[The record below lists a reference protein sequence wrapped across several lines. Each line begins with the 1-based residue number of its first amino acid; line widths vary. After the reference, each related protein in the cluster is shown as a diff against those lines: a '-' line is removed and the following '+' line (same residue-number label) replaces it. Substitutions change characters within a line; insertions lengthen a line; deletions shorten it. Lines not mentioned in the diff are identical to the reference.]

1 MTTKIWQ
8 DVLSN
13 SKKSFQARKDDSGK
27 LLNIITNNGLKKDGI
42 AIRTRDGEYTD
53 FSVKVLEDVKP
64 LLTEIRISKAI
75 KMLDENNI
83 QGCIKVLNVE
93 NEVNIYGINL
103 IYGILKIWLEK
114 NELSIPQEYVN
125 NAIKIECE
133 KLNRWI
139 LTTRSEPLQCKIQ
152 VVNIGKSKKGQ
163 SVVPDDW
170 LGREFN
176 NATELHLEMDKLDWH
191 LHYYHY
197 AYF

>member
-1 MTTKIWQ
+1 MTTKLWQ
-8 DVLSN
+8 DVLIN

-64 LLTEIRISKAI
+64 LLTEIRVSKAI

-93 NEVNIYGINL
+93 NEVNVYGINL
-103 IYGILKIWLEK
+103 IYSILKIWLEK

-133 KLNRWI
+133 KLNRWV

-152 VVNIGKSKKGQ
+152 VVDIGKSKKGQ

-176 NATELHLEMDKLDWH
+176 NATELHLEMDKLD
-191 LHYYHY
+191 
-197 AYF
+197 